1 MICETGIIPEASPD
15 LKSAPVGGRT
25 ILLVED
31 EVSVREIAAHM
42 LAASGHKVLPAGDAI
57 EAESLFMSHWV
68 EIDLLL
74 ADMILPGA
82 TGLEL
87 YKKFKKRK
95 SGLQGIIV
103 SGSLEED
110 CELSDDIMFLQK
122 PYRMSTLIKKVNG
135 IFEK

>member
-1 MICETGIIPEASPD
+1 MSETSPD
-15 LKSAPVGGRT
+15 LKSAPAGGRA

-31 EVSVREIAAHM
+31 EVSVREIETQM
-42 LAASGHKVLPAGDAI
+42 LISAGYKVLTAGDAFV
-57 EAESLFMSHWV
+57 AERLFMAHWV

-110 CELSDDIMFLQK
+110 CELSDDILFLQK
-122 PYRMSTLIKKVNG
+122 PYRMTTLIKKVND
-135 IFEK
+135 IFER